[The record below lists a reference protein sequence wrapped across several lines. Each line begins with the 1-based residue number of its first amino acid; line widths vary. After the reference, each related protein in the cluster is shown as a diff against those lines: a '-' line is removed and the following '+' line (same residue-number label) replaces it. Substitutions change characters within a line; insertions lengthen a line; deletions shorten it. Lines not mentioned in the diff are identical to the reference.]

1 MPSVKRAF
9 DIAFIGIVL
18 AIVGFL
24 LFERL
29 RPFDSPA
36 LTGDACTMLDWPA
49 VREIHFESIRNSQSR
64 ARPGGVQVR
73 TDPDAPGQSRCRQIG
88 GRIDCTVTGPTTV
101 RVIAGSEVRHYAVE
115 AGQDARVRAQSRG
128 DRIACAVG

>member
-1 MPSVKRAF
+1 MPLVKRAF
-9 DIAFIGIVL
+9 DIVFIGVVL
-18 AIVGFL
+18 IIAGFM

-36 LTGDACTMLDWPA
+36 LTGDACPALDWPA
-49 VREIHFESIRNSQSR
+49 VRDIRFEAISSAQSR

-73 TDPDAPGQSRCRQIG
+73 TDPYTAGRSRCRQIG

-101 RVIAGSEVRHYAVE
+101 RVIAGSEVRYYAVE
-115 AGQDARVRAQSRG
+115 AGRDLRVRAQSRG
-128 DRIACAVG
+128 RQIACATG